1 MTAMKNGDLSLNT
14 KDLQLLETCLH
25 HYMLTGKPG
34 VEEACDI
41 SEMLD
46 DVDECTKIQ
55 RQRSKSLG
63 CNKMTVKK
71 LHEALYKLI
80 ANGHGDNEVV
90 IFVNREFSDIK
101 VICRDVGNDVVLIG
115 DDIET
120 AGEYINA

>member
-14 KDLQLLETCLH
+14 KDLQLLKTCLR

-34 VEEACDI
+34 VEETCDI

-46 DVDECTKIQ
+46 YVDECIKIQ

-80 ANGHGDNEVV
+80 ANGHEDCEVV
-90 IFVNREFSDIK
+90 ISVDYEFSNIG
-101 VICRDVGNDVVLIG
+101 VICRDNENDVVLIG
-115 DDIET
+115 DDADSVMVYKKE
-120 AGEYINA
+120 